1 MNPSALPDR
10 GALHRSID
18 SVWRI
23 EAARIIASVARM
35 TRDVGRAEEL
45 ARSEEHTSELQ
56 SLRHLV

>member
-1 MNPSALPDR
+1 MNAPDSFTPLDRVIPSALPDR
-10 GALHRSID
+10 DALHHSID

-45 ARSEEHTSELQ
+45 
-56 SLRHLV
+56 SLIHI